1 MSFTVVIKDNEN
13 GKILFASEKTK
24 ALVIGVVADE
34 ASTDIPATALA
45 GCCSSPA
52 DMAIAMG
59 LAMEAIEGI
68 EKQDPTIKM
77 LGPATDAFLA
87 CMRSKKIIKEGRE
100 DD

>member
-24 ALVIGVVADE
+24 ALVIGAVADE
-34 ASTDIPATALA
+34 ASSDIPATAFA

-59 LAMEAIEGI
+59 LAREAIEGI
-68 EKQDPTIKM
+68 EKQEPAIKV
-77 LGPATDAFLA
+77 LAPVTDAFLSA
-87 CMRSKKIIKEGRE
+87 VRSNRSKKE
-100 DD
+100 DSEND